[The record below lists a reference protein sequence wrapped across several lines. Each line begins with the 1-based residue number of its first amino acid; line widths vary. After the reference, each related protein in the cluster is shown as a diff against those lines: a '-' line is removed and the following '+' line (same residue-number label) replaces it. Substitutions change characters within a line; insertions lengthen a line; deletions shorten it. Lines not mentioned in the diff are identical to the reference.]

1 MTISHRI
8 FSSHFLHPSHVHCS
22 AKVVGVRSEE
32 ASSGITSTPW
42 EGLYLEVNED
52 VDVDNDVA
60 DGLHPNLD
68 LERFLDSLMFG
79 E

>member
-22 AKVVGVRSEE
+22 ANVEGARSEE

-52 VDVDNDVA
+52 VDVDNAVA

-68 LERFLDSLMFG
+68 LERFLDSLMSG